1 MTAKSRRETELA
13 GGEKLSWT
21 PAVDI
26 YETDDAY
33 FLTAELPG
41 VLQEDIKIEV
51 AGSDLCIRGERRYE
65 SACARENYQRLET
78 PRGRFHRAFTL
89 PDRLIGDEISANL
102 KDGVLEVRLPK
113 ATKGRTISI
122 QASSADR

>member
-1 MTAKSRRETELA
+1 MAAKSRKETDLV
-13 GGEKLSWT
+13 GGETLSWT

-41 VLQEDIKIEV
+41 VRQEDIKIEV
-51 AGSDLCIRGERRYE
+51 AGSELSIRGERRCE
-65 SACARENYQRLET
+65 SSCARENYQRLET

-89 PDRLIGDEISANL
+89 PDRLIGDAIFANL

-122 QASSADR
+122 QTSSADS

>member
-1 MTAKSRRETELA
+1 MAAKSRRDTELA
-13 GGEKLSWT
+13 GGETLSWT
-21 PAVDI
+21 PTVDI

-41 VLQEDIKIEV
+41 IRQEDIKIEV
-51 AGSDLCIRGERRYE
+51 AGSELSIRGERRYE
-65 SACARENYQRLET
+65 SHCVQENYQRMET

-89 PDRLIGDEISANL
+89 PDRLIGDAISANL

-122 QASSADR
+122 QTSAADR